1 MYKYSK
7 SRQKTLYPIAQLEEK
22 YVRLSYSRINS
33 YLKEQMQEQQKL
45 DFEEKEV
52 GGAFQN
58 VPEMT

>member
-1 MYKYSK
+1 
-7 SRQKTLYPIAQLEEK
+7 
-22 YVRLSYSRINS
+22 
-33 YLKEQMQEQQKL
+33 MQEQQKL